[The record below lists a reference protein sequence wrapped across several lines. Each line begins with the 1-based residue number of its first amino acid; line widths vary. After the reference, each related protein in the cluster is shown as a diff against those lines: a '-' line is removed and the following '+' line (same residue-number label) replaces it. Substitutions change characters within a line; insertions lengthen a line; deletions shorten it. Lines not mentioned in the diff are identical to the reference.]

1 MINKKY
7 MVFNNNNNEN
17 NQSVFSSEETSG
29 VASKYKIVSH
39 KERILDYING
49 KNIFPITLELDL
61 TNECNRLCKECP
73 STRAKKFDY
82 LNLEFVKKL
91 FNLLEGQTPGLLL
104 SGGEPTI
111 APLFPKALSIARKK
125 GFKEI
130 AVVTNGSQ
138 LDDPK
143 IYSALLEHVSTIR
156 LSMYDFTNSSCEG
169 IEKSLKRIENL
180 RKRIDSTDSNLQIGI
195 SILTSEDRF
204 EILSKIT
211 DTVFSSGAHWLY
223 FHPTCTNWEKGTPI
237 IIDQDRIVEGIENL
251 QENHKNK
258 FDIYYSQDRY
268 TQSEIKFDGY
278 HGAFYLMIVGADAKN
293 YLGAEVKYQ
302 SPHII
307 ADLSKELKEDF
318 LWKED
323 RLNNVL
329 SVKSDTYPAIGS
341 RHRGALYSD
350 LIEKIKI
357 NEPKAISIINRE
369 IDFRFPR
376 IL

>member
-1 MINKKY
+1 MFTNK
-7 MVFNNNNNEN
+7 EN
-17 NQSVFSSEETSG
+17 NQNVFSSEETSG
-29 VASKYKIVSH
+29 VASKYKIASH
-39 KERILDYING
+39 EERIADYIKG

-61 TNECNRLCKECP
+61 TNECNRLCNECP
-73 STRAKKFDY
+73 STRAKKFD
-82 LNLEFVKKL
+82 NLIPEFVEKL
-91 FNLLEGQTPGLLL
+91 FTLLEGQTPGLLL

-111 APLFPKALSIARKK
+111 APLFPKALSMARKK

-130 AVVTNGSQ
+130 AVVTNGSK

-143 IYSALLEHVSTIR
+143 INSALLEHVSTVR

-169 IEKSLKRIENL
+169 IKKSLHRIENL
-180 RKRIDSTDSNLQIGI
+180 RKRIDSTGSNLQIGI
-195 SILTSEDRF
+195 SILTSKDRL

-211 DTVFSSGAHWLY
+211 DAVCSSGAHWLY
-223 FHPTCTNWEKGTPI
+223 FHPTCTNWEKGAPK
-237 IIDQDRIVEGIENL
+237 IIDQEGVVEEIENL
-251 QENHKNK
+251 QENYKNK
-258 FDIYYSQDRY
+258 FDIFYAPHRY
-268 TQSEIKFDGY
+268 THSEIEFDGY

-302 SPHII
+302 PPHII
-307 ADLSKELKEDF
+307 ADFSEDLKEGF
-318 LWKED
+318 LWKEE
-323 RLNNVL
+323 RLNNIL

-357 NEPKAISIINRE
+357 NEPNTMSIMDQD
-369 IDFRFPR
+369 IDFRFPG